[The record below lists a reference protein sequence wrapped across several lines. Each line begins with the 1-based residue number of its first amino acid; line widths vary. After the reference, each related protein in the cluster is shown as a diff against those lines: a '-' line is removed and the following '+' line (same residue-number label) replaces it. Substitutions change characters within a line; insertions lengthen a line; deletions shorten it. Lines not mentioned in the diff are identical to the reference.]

1 MSSVL
6 EILDDLPF
14 LQLFIAFQIL
24 VTIFHLYLD
33 FRQLHVLKSPK
44 PPPVLAEHFNQDLY
58 LKTQAYSLDKWYFG
72 FWRGMYSLF
81 ESMIMLTYKVLPW
94 IWMYSAILLH
104 KHLPEPALAWLNAGS
119 PVPGASRRF
128 ELAQT
133 TVFVMILLASNMVT
147 GLPWSLYSTF
157 VIEEKHGFNKQTIGL
172 FFTDMIKSVLL
183 GSVMVPPI
191 VVGITYILQIGGAW
205 LALYLWGFMLALS
218 LFFMT
223 IYPTVIAPLFNKF
236 ETLPEGS
243 LRSKIEQLASGLKFP
258 LKKLFKV
265 DGSKRSAHSNAYMY
279 GFWKNKRIV
288 LYDTLLNHC
297 SEEQVVAVLAHELG
311 HWKLGHTPVL
321 FTVNQFVMLFS
332 FSLFTFIR
340 NSQGLLDS
348 FGFSGMGQ
356 PAFISM
362 VLFQFISSP
371 LDEVIQFCQNL
382 VSRTF
387 EFQADGFAVSQG
399 VGGHLREA
407 LLKLEEEN
415 KSAMNVDPL
424 YSSFHYSHPPLAE
437 RLKAIDVGVSEQ
449 KKKDS

>member
-1 MSSVL
+1 
-6 EILDDLPF
+6 
-14 LQLFIAFQIL
+14 
-24 VTIFHLYLD
+24 
-33 FRQLHVLKSPK
+33 
-44 PPPVLAEHFNQDLY
+44 
-58 LKTQAYSLDKWYFG
+58 
-72 FWRGMYSLF
+72 
-81 ESMIMLTYKVLPW
+81 
-94 IWMYSAILLH
+94 
-104 KHLPEPALAWLNAGS
+104 
-119 PVPGASRRF
+119 
-128 ELAQT
+128 
-133 TVFVMILLASNMVT
+133 
-147 GLPWSLYSTF
+147 
-157 VIEEKHGFNKQTIGL
+157 
-172 FFTDMIKSVLL
+172 
-183 GSVMVPPI
+183 
-191 VVGITYILQIGGAW
+191 
-205 LALYLWGFMLALS
+205 
-218 LFFMT
+218 
-223 IYPTVIAPLFNKF
+223 
-236 ETLPEGS
+236 
-243 LRSKIEQLASGLKFP
+243 
-258 LKKLFKV
+258 
-265 DGSKRSAHSNAYMY
+265 Y

-340 NSQGLLDS
+340 NSQ
-348 FGFSGMGQ
+348 
-356 PAFISM
+356 
-362 VLFQFISSP
+362 
-371 LDEVIQFCQNL
+371 VIQFCQNL